1 MLLLSVSRIVI
12 PNRKSKYS
20 FMKDNNHYSAQPPNQ
35 SLGHIAGNDDWSLFG
50 EAQFVFKTFLYHCVV
65 NTNNCTQPGLGAE

>member
-1 MLLLSVSRIVI
+1 
-12 PNRKSKYS
+12 
-20 FMKDNNHYSAQPPNQ
+20 MKDNNHYSAQPPNQ

-50 EAQFVFKTFLYHCVV
+50 EAQFVFKTFLYHCVD